1 MPTLARFWLPIVYG
15 AALVHA
21 SDVAVVV
28 DVSGTMGRYGKWQP
42 DVLDLIEA
50 LTTGSPATTAKF
62 NSTGDNQTVSQ
73 FKLAA
78 GEGITLL
85 KFGSVQSDAYP
96 FFSSAQK
103 VGSAAELRGVFP
115 NTPAAFREKQ
125 TNKELALAVGARLA
139 GNSPARL
146 IVISDF
152 LSDAD
157 LSQQQQQYINQ
168 FQSQSRLETPII
180 YTWLTDNRVLVKLMV
195 ANSKTETAPKH
206 DEPAVKPAT
215 VDHQVQILEARQLDG
230 SPSRYQFRWRIT
242 PVAPVKSYRLTLRD
256 VKTRRIV
263 IEQPGLAS
271 PAVAI
276 PTPDPGDYFAQVTAD
291 LEDGSESASRPYP
304 VKIEG
309 SYGGVIIAL
318 IVLAAVVAGL
328 WFFMRRANQKK
339 ANPNKREEAR

>member
-1 MPTLARFWLPIVYG
+1 MPTLVRLWLPIAFG
-15 AALVHA
+15 AALVYA

-50 LTTGSPATTAKF
+50 LTTGAPTGTAKF
-62 NSTGDNQTVSQ
+62 NSTGDTVTAAQ

-85 KFGSVQSDAYP
+85 KFGSVQSDAFP
-96 FFSSAQK
+96 FFANAQK
-103 VGSAAELRGVFP
+103 VASASELKGVFP
-115 NTPAAFREKQ
+115 NVAAAFKEKQ
-125 TNKELALAVGARLA
+125 TNKELAFAVGARLA
-139 GNSPARL
+139 GNSPSRL

-157 LSQQQQQYINQ
+157 VSQQQQQYINQ
-168 FQSQSRLETPII
+168 FQSQTKLETPVI
-180 YTWLTDNRVLVKLMV
+180 YTWLTDNRVLVKLLV
-195 ANSKTETAPKH
+195 ANSKGEQPPTQETDKPK
-206 DEPAVKPAT
+206 T
-215 VDHQVQILEARQLDG
+215 DHQVQILEARPLEG
-230 SPSRYQFRWRIT
+230 GKHQFRWRLT
-242 PVAPVKSYRLTLRD
+242 PPAPVKSYRLTIRD

-276 PTPDPGDYFAQVTAD
+276 ATPPPGDYFAQVTAD

-304 VKIEG
+304 LKVEG
-309 SYGGVIIAL
+309 SYGGIVIGL
-318 IVLAAVVAGL
+318 IVLAAIVGGL
-328 WFFMRRANQKK
+328 WFFMRRANQRK
-339 ANPNKREEAR
+339 ANPNKREDVR